1 MIDLSHPIA
10 REGLLLLVI
19 LNPFAQMVYLA
30 NLIAD
35 TEDGEFRRIFLCASL
50 LTAVICVLFALTGEF
65 LLSHVFQV
73 SLPAMQI
80 FGGLVILGVAYT
92 YIVRGPEGLRL
103 FRGDITEIAQQ
114 VALPIMIGPGLI
126 WMSIRVGR
134 DFSPMTALT
143 IITAVLAVNAACVL
157 AYQWFYR
164 KAKGPIEV
172 ALIKYFSIAMRLNAL
187 LIGAVSVQMILSG
200 VTDYVG
206 ATE

>member
-1 MIDLSHPIA
+1 MIDYTDPIV
-10 REGLLLLVI
+10 REGLLMLVI

-35 TEDGEFRRIFLCASL
+35 TATWEFRRIFIYASV
-50 LTAVICVLFALTGEF
+50 LTAVICVIFALAGEF

-114 VALPIMIGPGLI
+114 VALPIMVGPGLI
-126 WMSIRVGR
+126 WMSIRVGH
-134 DFSPMTALT
+134 DFSPPTALA
-143 IITAVLAVNAACVL
+143 IIAAVLIVNAACVL
-157 AYQWFYR
+157 AYQWFYKMAR
-164 KAKGPIEV
+164 GPIEV

-200 VTDYVG
+200 VTEYLAG
-206 ATE
+206 PS